1 LTKTPGA
8 GTLARSKIPASL
20 HGSTPMPNSKSPQ
33 VTHYDAVVIGS
44 GQAGTPL
51 SQVLASAGMRTALVE
66 REHIG
71 GTCINEGCTPTKTMV
86 ASGRVAY
93 LARRGADYGVQ
104 IGSLRVDM
112 LRVRKRKRDIVDL
125 FRDGSQK
132 RIEQTRNL
140 DLIFGTA
147 EFTGPNAIVI
157 RDKKG
162 HERVLTAGRFFINAG
177 CRPSVPQ
184 IVGLKDV
191 PFLDSTS
198 IMELNAVPEHLLVLG
213 GGYVGLEFGQLFR
226 RLGSRVTIIQSGGGL
241 LSGEDADLAAAVA
254 QILKEDGIQI
264 LLDSRTEKAARLGS
278 RVHLKIR
285 TGGKMHSIE
294 GSHLLVATGR
304 IPNSDTLNV
313 SAAGIDTDA
322 RGFIE
327 VNGKLETSA
336 KNIYALGDIKGG
348 PAFTHISYDDFRII
362 RKNLLEKGNA
372 STADRLLPYTLFID
386 PQLGRVGLSETEA
399 RLQNRAIRVAK
410 MPMNYVA
417 RALEVNESRGFIKA
431 VVDSKSGQIL
441 GAAVLGIEGGEIM
454 SQIQIAMLGKLPYTV
469 LQNAVFAHPTL
480 SESLNNL
487 FNHFQT

>member
-1 LTKTPGA
+1 
-8 GTLARSKIPASL
+8 
-20 HGSTPMPNSKSPQ
+20 MPNPKSSQ
-33 VTHYDAVVIGS
+33 TAHYDAIVIGS

-51 SQVLASAGMRTALVE
+51 SQALASAGMRTALVE
-66 REHIG
+66 RVHVG

-104 IGSLRVDM
+104 VGSLHVDM

-125 FRDGSQK
+125 FRNGSQK
-132 RIEQTRNL
+132 RIEQARNL
-140 DLIFGTA
+140 DLIFGAA
-147 EFTGPNAIVI
+147 EFTTPNSILVH
-157 RDKKG
+157 DKKRQ
-162 HERVLTAGRFFINAG
+162 ERVLTADRFFINAG

-191 PFLDSTS
+191 QFLDSTS

-213 GGYVGLEFGQLFR
+213 GGYIGLEFGQLFR
-226 RLGSRVTIIQSGGGL
+226 RFGSRVTIIQSGSSL
-241 LSGEDADLAAAVA
+241 LSGEDADIASVVA

-264 LLDSRTEKAARLGS
+264 LVSSRAEKVARHGS
-278 RVHLKIR
+278 HIHLKIR
-285 TGGKMHSIE
+285 SGSKMHSLE

-304 IPNSDTLNV
+304 IPNTDTLKV

-322 RGFIE
+322 RGFIQ
-327 VNGKLETSA
+327 VNEKLETSV
-336 KNIYALGDIKGG
+336 KNIYALGDINGG

-372 STADRLLPYTLFID
+372 STAGRLVPYTLFID

-417 RALEVNESRGFIKA
+417 RALEVDESRGFMKA
-431 VVDSKSGQIL
+431 VVDAKSGQIL
-441 GAAVLGIEGGEIM
+441 GAAVLGIEGGEII
-454 SQIQIAMLGKLPYTV
+454 SQIQIAIMGKLPYTS

-487 FNHFQT
+487 FNHFLT